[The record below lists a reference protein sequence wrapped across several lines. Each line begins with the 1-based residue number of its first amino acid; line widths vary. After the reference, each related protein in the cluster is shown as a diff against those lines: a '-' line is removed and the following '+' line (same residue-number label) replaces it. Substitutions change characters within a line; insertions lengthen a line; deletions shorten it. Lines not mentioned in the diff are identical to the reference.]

1 MKEIIPDM
9 PAQWVPPTGS
19 DEIDLREIV
28 LVLWRKKL
36 FILLVASVFGVVG
49 VTYAIL
55 VPQVWSANTVIQV
68 PENKDLLPMLRVA
81 SQAKLL
87 GVTDFPDKSTLYNE
101 FIREFNAYENR
112 RDFLKGSELFKSQAD
127 LAQLD
132 ERGQRLWVRE
142 WAKFIAAEAVD
153 KKGEKPGIRL
163 TSSADNPSQALT
175 MLERYM
181 QFIIAKQQQRLVS
194 DLTEQQSIQLD
205 TMMTNLKLTKE
216 DAERALKREIESTVL
231 TISIANAAGV
241 ERPLENYNNGERF
254 PITLGTKGLE
264 AKLKVL
270 KAIDLNV
277 YEPKLVELQVKI
289 DRLKQVKLDD
299 ISFRPFSYLDAPEEP
314 LSRDK
319 PKRAMI
325 VVLATLLGGM
335 LGVGIVLARHAFRRP
350 EQA

>member
-55 VPQVWSANTVIQV
+55 VPQVWSANAVIQV
-68 PENKDLLPMLRVA
+68 PENKDLLPMLRAA

-87 GVTDFPDKSTLYNE
+87 GVTDFPDRSTLYNE

-112 RDFLKGSELFKSQAD
+112 RDFLKGSELFKSQVD

-194 DLTEQQSIQLD
+194 DLTEQQSMQLD

-231 TISIANAAGV
+231 TISVANAAGV

-335 LGVGIVLARHAFRRP
+335 LGVGIVLVRHAFRRP

>member
-181 QFIIAKQQQRLVS
+181 QFIIAKQQQRLIS

>member
-1 MKEIIPDM
+1 MKERTPDV
-9 PAQWVPPTGS
+9 PAQWVHTTGS
-19 DEIDLREIV
+19 DEIDLRELV
-28 LVLWRKKL
+28 LVLWRQRI
-36 FILLVASVFGVVG
+36 FIFLVAGVFAMAGIG
-49 VTYAIL
+49 YAL
-55 VPQVWSANTVIQV
+55 LAPQVWSANAVIQP
-68 PENKDLLPMLRVA
+68 PERKDLLPMLRVA
-81 SQAKLL
+81 NEAKLL
-87 GVTDFPDKSTLYNE
+87 GVTGFPNEKALYSE

-127 LAQLD
+127 VAQLD

-142 WAKFIAAEAVD
+142 LAKYISAEPVD
-153 KKGEKPGIRL
+153 KKGEKPGIKL
-163 TSSADNPSQALT
+163 TSSADNPSHALT
-175 MLERYM
+175 MLESYM
-181 QFIIAKQQQRLVS
+181 QFIIAKQQLRLVS
-194 DLTEQQSIQLD
+194 DLTEQQSMQLD
-205 TMMTNLKLTKE
+205 NMMMSLKLTKE

-231 TISIANAAGV
+231 TISVANAAGV

-277 YEPKLVELQVKI
+277 YQPKLAELQVKI

-299 ISFRPFSYLDAPEEP
+299 ISFRPFSYLEAPEEP

-319 PKRAMI
+319 PKRPLI

-335 LGVGIVLARHAFRRP
+335 LGIGIVLVRHAFRRP